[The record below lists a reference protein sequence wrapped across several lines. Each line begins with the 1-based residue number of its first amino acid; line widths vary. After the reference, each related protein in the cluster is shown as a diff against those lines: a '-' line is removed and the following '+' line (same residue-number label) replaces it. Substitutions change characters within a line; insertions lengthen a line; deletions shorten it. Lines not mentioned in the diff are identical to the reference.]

1 MNIAIIG
8 ANGQAGSLILQEAVS
23 RGHDVTAI
31 VRNAS
36 SIADPSVNVLEKDL
50 FNLTPSDVSGFD
62 AVVNTFKAAE
72 GQEHLYVD
80 AGRKLIEVFRQTPNT
95 RLIVV
100 GGAGSLFVDE
110 KNETK
115 LMDTPEFPAFVYPTA
130 SNAGKQLDEL
140 RLSESVNWT
149 YASPAAF
156 FDPNGPRTGAYKLGK
171 DHVIANSQGQSYVSY
186 ADYAVAIVDEI
197 ENARHANER
206 FTVVGEA
213 Q

>member
-8 ANGQAGSLILQEAVS
+8 ANGQAGRLIMQEAAS

-31 VRNAS
+31 VRNAATIS
-36 SIADPSVNVLEKDL
+36 DATVNLLEKDL

-62 AVVNTFKAAE
+62 AVVNTFKAPE
-72 GQEHLYVD
+72 GQESLYVD
-80 AGRKLIEVFRQTPNT
+80 AGRKLIEVFREAPNT

-100 GGAGSLFVDE
+100 GGAGSLFVGE
-110 KNETK
+110 EGETK

-140 RLSESVNWT
+140 RLSESVQWT
-149 YASPAAF
+149 YVSPAAF
-156 FDPNGPRTGAYKLGK
+156 FDPNGPRTGSYQLGK
-171 DHVIANSQGQSYVSY
+171 DRVIVNSQGQSYISY
-186 ADYAVAIVDEI
+186 ADYAIAIVDEI

>member
-1 MNIAIIG
+1 MKIAIIG
-8 ANGQAGSLILQEAVS
+8 ANGQAGRLILQEAAS

-36 SIADPSVNVLEKDL
+36 SIVDLTINVLEKDL

-62 AVVNTFKAAE
+62 AVVNTFKAPE
-72 GQEHLYVD
+72 GQESLYID
-80 AGRKLIEVFRQTPNT
+80 AGRKLVEVFQQAPNT

-100 GGAGSLFVDE
+100 GGAGSLFVDD
-110 KNETK
+110 KNEMK

-140 RLSESVNWT
+140 RLSKSVKWA
-149 YASPAAF
+149 YVSPAAF
-156 FDPNGPRTGAYKLGK
+156 FDPNGPRTGAYTLGK
-171 DHVIANSQGQSYVSY
+171 DHVILNSLGQSYVSY
-186 ADYAVAIVDEI
+186 ADYAIAIVDEI
-197 ENARHANER
+197 ENVRHENER